1 MMKKHGKIF
10 AFLLAAVVTLTTGF
24 SMTALAVEGDPAEGT
39 GSAPGSGAGY
49 SITVDKNFKGQEY
62 TLYKLFNATTNAERQ
77 GKTDADS
84 ETSVTANGIAYTL
97 IDETDH
103 ALNKEF
109 TVTKSDGTQAVVK
122 AEDWFE
128 YVNGSNKNI
137 KAKAGADITTELFR
151 LWAKAYGVKTQETLT
166 AARDDDPSIQWTGLE
181 DGYYY
186 ITTTTGTLVTV
197 DSIAPNAIVKDKNTI
212 PTIDK
217 TVQEDSRITGSG
229 SAGDGVTGYQKQ
241 NDVDLGQTV
250 YFKTVIK
257 AKKGASGYVLY
268 DRMDKEF
275 TFGGIGTI
283 AVYKGTVDDDHKLTV
298 NTDYVV
304 EAGGDYYTAEGVKD
318 GTAAFR
324 VTFQQSFLDK
334 ITEDTDLIVLY
345 SAALNEDAVIN
356 TPVENGSI
364 LQYGNST
371 FTEESITKTYTWGID
386 LYKYAGVISQ
396 GSADKG
402 DTPLSGA
409 KFVLY
414 KLVDGKIRFANFT
427 GSSPD
432 YTLKVTP
439 AEAWIDAAP
448 GTTEASLITAEEG
461 SFNGKATLVESD
473 AEGKI
478 NLKGLDADTYY
489 LVEVTAPKGYNKL
502 ASKITVTVDSD
513 SDLDDAVTGDQKHHA
528 EDIVTPISLK
538 NDTDANG
545 SVHADVRNNE
555 GTVLPSTGGRGT
567 AVFYILGS
575 ILVIG
580 AGVLL
585 VARRRMKDQ

>member
-1 MMKKHGKIF
+1 MKKHGKIF

-151 LWAKAYGVKTQETLT
+151 LWAKAYGVKTQGTLT

-402 DTPLSGA
+402 DT
-409 KFVLY
+409 
-414 KLVDGKIRFANFT
+414 

-502 ASKITVTVDSD
+502 DSKITVTVDSD

>member
-1 MMKKHGKIF
+1 
-10 AFLLAAVVTLTTGF
+10 
-24 SMTALAVEGDPAEGT
+24 MT
-39 GSAPGSGAGY
+39 
-49 SITVDKNFKGQEY
+49 
-62 TLYKLFNATTNAERQ
+62 R
-77 GKTDADS
+77 
-84 ETSVTANGIAYTL
+84 
-97 IDETDH
+97 
-103 ALNKEF
+103 
-109 TVTKSDGTQAVVK
+109 
-122 AEDWFE
+122 
-128 YVNGSNKNI
+128 
-137 KAKAGADITTELFR
+137 
-151 LWAKAYGVKTQETLT
+151 
-166 AARDDDPSIQWTGLE
+166 PSRR
-181 DGYYY
+181 
-186 ITTTTGTLVTV
+186 
-197 DSIAPNAIVKDKNTI
+197 I
-212 PTIDK
+212 P
-217 TVQEDSRITGSG
+217 
-229 SAGDGVTGYQKQ
+229 GVTGYQKQ

-502 ASKITVTVDSD
+502 DSKITVTVDSD